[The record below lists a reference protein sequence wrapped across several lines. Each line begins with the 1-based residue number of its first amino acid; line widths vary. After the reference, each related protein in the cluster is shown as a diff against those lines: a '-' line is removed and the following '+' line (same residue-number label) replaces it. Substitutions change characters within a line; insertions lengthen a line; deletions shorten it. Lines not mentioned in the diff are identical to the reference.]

1 MSALM
6 KAMPPLQWLG
16 TGINL
21 AATLVAAWYG
31 FRFGWRLGGAFI
43 GVVAAVNVGV
53 MASLLASGLLDM
65 CVRRW
70 RRQRA

>member
-16 TGINL
+16 LGINL
-21 AATLVAAWYG
+21 TATLVAAWYG
-31 FRFGWRLGGAFI
+31 FSFGYRLGGAFI

-53 MASLLASGLLDM
+53 MASLLTSGLLDF
-65 CVRRW
+65 CVRRL
-70 RRQRA
+70 R